1 MNIVV
6 ILKKVAFMWR
16 IVLHS
21 SIQDR
26 LSDL

>member
-1 MNIVV
+1 MKIV
-6 ILKKVAFMWR
+6 ILKKVALMWR